1 MYILFRAVSARKNSR
16 REKEDSRLTKLMA
29 IIFLGFVLCFLPLMI
44 ANVFD
49 DNIQYPV
56 VNILASTMAWASSVI
71 NPFIYALSNRQYRCA
86 YKKLL
91 KTLKTGIIFSE
102 SRQNNMTNSYKS
114 RNIDKNAKSKSNS
127 DLP

>member
-1 MYILFRAVSARKNSR
+1 MNCCCRVPSARRNSR

-56 VNILASTMAWASSVI
+56 VNILASIMAWASSVI
-71 NPFIYALSNRQYRCA
+71 NPFIYALSNRQYRAA
-86 YKKLL
+86 YKKLW
-91 KTLKTGIIFSE
+91 KTIQTGIVFSE
-102 SRQNNMTNSYKS
+102 SRHNHMTNSIKS
-114 RNIDKNAKSKSNS
+114 RNFEKNAKSNS
-127 DLP
+127 ELP